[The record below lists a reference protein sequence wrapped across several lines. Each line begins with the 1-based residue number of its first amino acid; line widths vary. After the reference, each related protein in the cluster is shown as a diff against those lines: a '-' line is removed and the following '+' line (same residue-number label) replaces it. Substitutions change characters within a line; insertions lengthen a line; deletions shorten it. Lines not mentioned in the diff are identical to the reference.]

1 MMSRTFT
8 KKERLCSFTEINS
21 LVKDGTALF
30 CYPFRTIYQLK
41 PGDVN
46 KVLVSVPKKN
56 FKRAVHRNLL
66 KRRVRESYRLNK
78 GILALEEGLCAN
90 VMFIYI
96 GKDILEYRYIESKIK
111 DILAKITKA
120 AEESC

>member
-1 MMSRTFT
+1 M
-8 KKERLCSFTEINS
+8 
-21 LVKDGTALF
+21 F
-30 CYPFRTIYQLK
+30 CYPFRTVYQLK

-90 VMFIYI
+90 VMFVYI

-111 DILAKITKA
+111 KKKEKITKA
-120 AEESC
+120 AEENR